1 MTKDSNT
8 GGHPFDASPATAG
21 DETAEALAYRAYRLA
36 QIGREAAPD
45 GDDAAGAL
53 AALFGNRRSGVARS
67 FCRRCARSAVERT
80 GNRRQP
86 VNDA

>member
-53 AALFGNRRSGVARS
+53 AALFEAIGDLALRAHFAADALEARL
-67 FCRRCARSAVERT
+67 SALET
-80 GNRRQP
+80 AASQ
-86 VNDA
+86 